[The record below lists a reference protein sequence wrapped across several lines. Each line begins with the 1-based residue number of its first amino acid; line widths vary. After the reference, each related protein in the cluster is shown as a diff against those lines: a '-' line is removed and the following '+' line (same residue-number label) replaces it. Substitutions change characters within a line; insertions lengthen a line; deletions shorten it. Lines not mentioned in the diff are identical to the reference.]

1 MSSSVESQPNR
12 ASGGRRTTVL
22 ASRPLL
28 GYRTVDL
35 VSAAM
40 LGVAFGVVFWA
51 WSLVY
56 NAPAAALR
64 GLPAADRPAR
74 RPVAARGGRGR
85 ASWSAAPAPLL
96 AEVVAAAVSALIG
109 SQWGWTVLL
118 SGALQGLGVEIA
130 LALFAWRRFGPFVA
144 VLAGSLAAACEV
156 VFYEW
161 WQYVVDFSWAWKL
174 AYLGAFVV
182 SGAVVAGLG
191 GLLLVRA
198 LAKTGA
204 ANAMPPARRSSS
216 DPRSDQPRPR
226 LRAEDRGWP
235 GRRTRAHL
243 ATFGPA
249 RPGAR
254 RARPPDRARR
264 EGAAR
269 GSERVGQVDPA
280 AGHRR
285 PAADRGRRS
294 SPVR

>member
-56 NAPAAALR
+56 NAPAAALYAVFPPLTALLAGPWLLAGVVA
-64 GLPAADRPAR
+64 GLLVR
-74 RPVAARGGRGR
+74 RPGAA
-85 ASWSAAPAPLL
+85 LL

-204 ANAMPPARRSSS
+204 ANAMPPGQEELERS
-216 DPRSDQPRPR
+216 
-226 LRAEDRGWP
+226 A
-235 GRRTRAHL
+235 
-243 ATFGPA
+243 
-249 RPGAR
+249 
-254 RARPPDRARR
+254 
-264 EGAAR
+264 
-269 GSERVGQVDPA
+269 V
-280 AGHRR
+280 
-285 PAADRGRRS
+285 
-294 SPVR
+294 